1 RHRVPELVV
10 PHPAVQP
17 DPRGEGQHGTVLH
30 DAAVAPDRRRHHGD
44 VLLVPG
50 AARRR
55 PRVQAAGLRGVHAG
69 LRPGRDVRAGRLR
82 KLDEPHPAGR
92 VEPGQGSGVPV
103 PDGHGPHPA
112 HRLPRAWRGGGPLR
126 HREQLPQPVGHLA
139 ELRGGRVSVLAQSAE
154 LAIQRFLA
162 QECLALDEKRYRDWL
177 AMFAEDGR
185 YEVPVRVTRE
195 KDAEWDLS
203 PKSRI
208 FDDTKKTLEIRV
220 RRLETDFA
228 WAEQPPSRTR
238 HHLSNILADPADDP
252 GTYLVRS
259 NCLIYRSRGDQPTYD
274 LVSAQR
280 RDLIRENGDSF
291 LFVHRW
297 AAIDQSTVGS
307 RNLSFFI

>member
-1 RHRVPELVV
+1 MSQLGNT
-10 PHPAVQP
+10 A
-17 DPRGEGQHGTVLH
+17 GT
-30 DAAVAPDRRRHHGD
+30 AM
-44 VLLVPG
+44 
-50 AARRR
+50 
-55 PRVQAAGLRGVHAG
+55 
-69 LRPGRDVRAGRLR
+69 
-82 KLDEPHPAGR
+82 
-92 VEPGQGSGVPV
+92 
-103 PDGHGPHPA
+103 
-112 HRLPRAWRGGGPLR
+112 
-126 HREQLPQPVGHLA
+126 
-139 ELRGGRVSVLAQSAE
+139 SVE

-162 QECLALDEKRYRDWL
+162 EECLALDERRFRDWL

-203 PKSRI
+203 PKSKI

-238 HHLSNILADPADDP
+238 HHLSNILVDEGDEP
-252 GTYLVRS
+252 GRYLVRS
-259 NCLIYRSRGDQPTYD
+259 NCLIYRSRGDQPAYD

-280 RDLIRENGDSF
+280 RDLIREDGDGY